1 MNKGGALW
9 LLLGLSAA
17 TGKERRPGADE
28 LRGEATV
35 CSVCFYQV
43 SVAPHPL
50 FPLLKIDYNMEEAQ
64 ASDLGHEHRNCKPV
78 QEKQSSV
85 YGPDKSQS
93 ASLLQ

>member
-17 TGKERRPGADE
+17 TGKERRRGADE

-35 CSVCFYQV
+35 CLVCFYQV
-43 SVAPHPL
+43 SVAPSHL
-50 FPLLKIDYNMEEAQ
+50 FPLLKIDYDMEDAQ
-64 ASDLGHEHRNCKPV
+64 ASDLGQEHRNCKLV

-85 YGPDKSQS
+85 Y
-93 ASLLQ
+93 